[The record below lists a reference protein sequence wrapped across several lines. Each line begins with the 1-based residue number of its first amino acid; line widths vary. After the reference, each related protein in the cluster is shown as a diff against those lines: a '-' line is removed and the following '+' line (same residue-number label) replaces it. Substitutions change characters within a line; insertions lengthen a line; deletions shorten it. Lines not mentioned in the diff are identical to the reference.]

1 MDAILRVKATSLN
14 GFDPMILAGSTG
26 LKTPRPMIPC
36 GDIAGEIAEL
46 GAEVAGGEWKI
57 GHRVC
62 PHPFVPG
69 EGTTARS
76 IQELIDRQV
85 VGKVVITPT
94 SALRAP

>member
-1 MDAILRVKATSLN
+1 
-14 GFDPMILAGSTG
+14 
-26 LKTPRPMIPC
+26 
-36 GDIAGEIAEL
+36 
-46 GAEVAGGEWKI
+46 
-57 GHRVC
+57 
-62 PHPFVPG
+62 VPG